1 MYYISINVML
11 KKSVLMSFQ
20 VHFRFTQGKK
30 NSHLDY
36 VFVQWE
42 IKNSLA

>member
-1 MYYISINVML
+1 ML
-11 KKSVLMSFQ
+11 EKSVLMAFQ

-30 NSHLDY
+30 NSHLDV

-42 IKNSLA
+42 IKKSLA